1 MSGIPAEIDTPDIVV
16 DLDVLERN
24 IERMAAALRA
34 KGLRLRPH
42 AKTHKMPEIAARQ
55 LAAGAVGL
63 TVATIGE
70 AEVFAEHGATDLFIA
85 YPLWIGPRQAERL
98 RRLTGT
104 ARIAIG
110 VDSVEA
116 AEAAGRHLGS
126 AAGDI
131 EAVVEID
138 SGHHR
143 SGVLPEQAVV
153 VARAAAAAGLRVG
166 GVFTFPGHSY
176 APGMPAKAVEEEQ
189 QALGRAAGLLAAA
202 GFEITRVSG
211 GSTPTA
217 ELTGAAGAHA
227 GVEQG
232 ASAEPVGDPALTE
245 VRPGVYVFGD
255 AQQFELGRCT
265 LADIALTV
273 AATVVSRHEGD
284 DTTPR
289 RVVLDA
295 GSKVLG
301 GDRPAWATGFGR
313 LMDHPAARI
322 TALSEHHA
330 TVVWPDDSDLPALG
344 ERLRVVPNHV
354 CVAVNLVDD
363 VAVVRAGE
371 LVDRWRVAARGKNA

>member
-1 MSGIPAEIDTPDIVV
+1 MSLIPVEIDTPDIMVE
-16 DLDVLERN
+16 LGVLERN

-98 RRLTGT
+98 RRLAGPV
-104 ARIAIG
+104 RIAIG

-143 SGVLPEQAVV
+143 SGVRPEQAVA
-153 VARAAAAAGLRVG
+153 VARAAAGAGLRVG
-166 GVFTFPGHSY
+166 GVFTFPGHGY
-176 APGMPAKAVEEEQ
+176 APGMPAKAAEEEQ
-189 QALGRAAGLLAAA
+189 QALGRAAELLAAA
-202 GFEITRVSG
+202 GFELTRVSG

-217 ELTGAAGAHA
+217 ELTGAAEQA
-227 GVEQG
+227 GP
-232 ASAEPVGDPALTE
+232 SALTE

-255 AQQFELGRCT
+255 AQQLELGRCT
-265 LADIALTV
+265 AADIALTV

-284 DTTPR
+284 DATPR
-289 RVVLDA
+289 RLVLDA

-301 GDRPAWATGFGR
+301 GDRPAWATGYGR
-313 LMDHPAARI
+313 LMDHPEARI

-330 TVVWPDDSDLPALG
+330 TVVWPEGVDLPALG
-344 ERLRVVPNHV
+344 ERLRVIPNHV

-363 VAVVRAGE
+363 VAVVSEGR
-371 LVDRWRVAARGKNA
+371 LVDRWRVAARGRNS